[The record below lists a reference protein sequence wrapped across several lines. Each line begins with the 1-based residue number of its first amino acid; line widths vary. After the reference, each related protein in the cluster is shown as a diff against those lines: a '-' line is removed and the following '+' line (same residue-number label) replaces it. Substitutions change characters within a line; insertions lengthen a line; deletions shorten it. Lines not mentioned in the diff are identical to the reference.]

1 MTEVEPHVP
10 KSLTLNRRLALAAL
24 PKEGGTHKQP
34 ARAGKESQ
42 KNS

>member
-10 KSLTLNRRLALAAL
+10 KSLTLNRRLVLAAL
-24 PKEGGTHKQP
+24 PNGGGTHKQHV
-34 ARAGKESQ
+34 RAGKESQ